1 MKHKLSKT
9 SVLHLVKLFL
19 RVGLFLVAFISYI
32 VCRINGGCIF
42 SEYSDIMPWILA
54 VIWIFYAV
62 EMALRFFPA
71 DIESPGC
78 QKQFKKNFIPTDEN
92 VPVLQSWQRTLIMA
106 LAWFGLNAIFG
117 ILYFTGVIDAGMLI
131 LVSLAY
137 GVGDMICI
145 FFFFCPFQSWLMKN
159 RCCTD
164 CRIYNWDYAMMFTP
178 YVFIPHPYTWSLL
191 AMSLVI
197 LIRWEITYR
206 RHPERFSE
214 RTNAG
219 LACKNCTEKLCKRK
233 KQLMSF
239 IKNNRFIK
247 K

>member
-1 MKHKLSKT
+1 
-9 SVLHLVKLFL
+9 
-19 RVGLFLVAFISYI
+19 
-32 VCRINGGCIF
+32 
-42 SEYSDIMPWILA
+42 
-54 VIWIFYAV
+54 
-62 EMALRFFPA
+62 
-71 DIESPGC
+71 
-78 QKQFKKNFIPTDEN
+78 
-92 VPVLQSWQRTLIMA
+92 
-106 LAWFGLNAIFG
+106 
-117 ILYFTGVIDAGMLI
+117 
-131 LVSLAY
+131 
-137 GVGDMICI
+137 
-145 FFFFCPFQSWLMKN
+145 
-159 RCCTD
+159 
-164 CRIYNWDYAMMFTP
+164 MMFTP

-214 RTNAG
+214 RTNAS